1 MEDGGKNN
9 RAPFSLS
16 PDAVNCAARRY
27 NKNLL
32 KLSCTYRGR
41 EEEGG
46 GELER
51 VQISKYGR
59 PLISSRLFPLHF
71 AKD

>member
-16 PDAVNCAARRY
+16 LSLSPDVNCAARRY

-41 EEEGG
+41 EEEEEEK
-46 GELER
+46 GEAGK
-51 VQISKYGR
+51 SANK
-59 PLISSRLFPLHF
+59 
-71 AKD
+71 